1 MLGLRHRPSRA
12 YALAKAY
19 ARSTCKNCSTDSAP
33 RVPPL
38 KLSMNLMHRL
48 SKGTVVPPEV
58 THTIGRPLNPS
69 AGVCLRMNACTEDPI
84 EVDGAGAS
92 SKNSS
97 TVYLLC
103 SGDCILS
110 LRSLGLGTPS
120 LLIARLQR
128 SKLRAQTR
136 RYKSN
141 EPFPAEPIS
150 MRA

>member
-1 MLGLRHRPSRA
+1 MLGLRHWQFRA
-12 YALAKAY
+12 YALPKAY

-69 AGVCLRMNACTEDPI
+69 AGVCLRINACTEDPI

-97 TVYLLC
+97 TVNLLC

-110 LRSLGLGTPS
+110 LHSLRLCTPS
-120 LLIARLQR
+120 LLTAYASKAQLQR

-136 RYKSN
+136 D
-141 EPFPAEPIS
+141 
-150 MRA
+150 